1 MVGPQ
6 QRGRLA
12 LGRRGPELGE
22 GPQRRGQLAGRGVRV
37 AQLAQ
42 GPPHQDARP
51 RRLVRHLQVPPHAQR
66 PAERGHRRAGVARG
80 QQRAPPR
87 LVGHGP
93 HGRAAEGRGDAVQ
106 LVGGRDRLVD
116 RVDSQQYLHG
126 TRQQPGPA
134 DRVARLGQQPPDGT
148 DGRLRTSPRQPQQGQ
163 AGLRLETEAD
173 RPVVRRLGGT
183 EVTNDPQHVAALAHG
198 QPRGRGRPGR
208 VVPLGREPELLDRRG
223 EGAADA
229 HDLPAVHRALAGERD
244 QSRLGVDPGGQ
255 RAGPL
260 GRPAVVGDL
269 LAGLDQRAVDL
280 AGDDRRHVAGRDADH
295 RLVQQG
301 EPLRD
306 VAGVDQHPALGVEA
320 VGRQVGVTETAAVVG
335 HLLGEPVGLAGARRR
350 RCG

>member
-1 MVGPQ
+1 MLERCRATVFSLITNPAAISVLERPRATSRSTSTSRSVRPAGCSGPSSA
-6 QRGRLA
+6 RRLA

-42 GPPHQDARP
+42 GAPDQDARP
-51 RRLVRHLQVPPHAQR
+51 RRLVRHLEVPPDAQR
-66 PAERGHRRAGVARG
+66 PAERRHRRAGVARG

-93 HGRAAEGRGDAVQ
+93 HGRAAEGGGDAVE

-116 RVDSQQYLHG
+116 RVAGQQHLHG

-134 DRVARLGQQPPDGT
+134 DRVARLGEQPPDCA
-148 DGRLRTSPRQPQQGQ
+148 DGRLRTPPRQPQQGQ
-163 AGLRLETEAD
+163 ARLRLEAEAD
-173 RPVVRRLGGT
+173 GPVVRRLGGT
-183 EVTNDPQHVAALAHG
+183 EVTDDPQHVAALAHG
-198 QPRGRGRPGR
+198 QPCGRRRSGG
-208 VVPLGREPELLDRRG
+208 VVPLGREAELLDRRG

-229 HDLPAVHRALAGERD
+229 HDLPAVHRALAREGD
-244 QSRLGVDPGGQ
+244 QSRLGVDPRGQ

-280 AGDDRRHVAGRDADH
+280 AGDDR
-295 RLVQQG
+295 
-301 EPLRD
+301 
-306 VAGVDQHPALGVEA
+306 
-320 VGRQVGVTETAAVVG
+320 
-335 HLLGEPVGLAGARRR
+335 
-350 RCG
+350 